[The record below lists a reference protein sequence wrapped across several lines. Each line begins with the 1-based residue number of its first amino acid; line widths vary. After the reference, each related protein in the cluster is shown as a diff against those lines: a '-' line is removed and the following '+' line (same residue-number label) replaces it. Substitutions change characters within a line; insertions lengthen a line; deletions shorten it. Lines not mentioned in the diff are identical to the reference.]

1 MTTSFIRQQ
10 LDMKIYDIMYHVSQ
24 QLTDLIKS
32 MFHNEV
38 QLGKELK
45 VKRSNSYDKYV
56 TFNIQV
62 VQRNLGHI
70 NGINQSH

>member
-1 MTTSFIRQQ
+1 
-10 LDMKIYDIMYHVSQ
+10 
-24 QLTDLIKS
+24 

-45 VKRSNSYDKYV
+45 AKRSNSYDKYV

-62 VQRNLGHI
+62 VLREPRSDKRYWSKPFNWNLNLSSLGVVI
-70 NGINQSH
+70 W